1 MKVAS
6 WNVENALRCLPALP
20 EIVRELGTPDV
31 VCLQEIRIRPQ
42 DADAI
47 RALEGAVPG
56 YRCHHALAR
65 DPRNVVY
72 FDEEGC
78 VAGDRHALKRRFQ
91 SDVLDLGRELRRNGG
106 VIMAG
111 DWNVS
116 CTAQDTHPRLRSEQ
130 PHALARAELN
140 ARLTSEGFV
149 DIWRERHPRKSC
161 RSCRGA
167 ITHR

>member
-1 MKVAS
+1 MRAQRGTPSTTTPMKVAS

-91 SDVLDLGRELRRNGG
+91 SDVMNVGRELRRNGG
-106 VIMAG
+106 VIRG
-111 DWNVS
+111 I
-116 CTAQDTHPRLRSEQ
+116 CRH
-130 PHALARAELN
+130 LARTPSAEILPLLPWSDH
-140 ARLTSEGFV
+140 APISIELSG
-149 DIWRERHPRKSC
+149 S
-161 RSCRGA
+161 
-167 ITHR
+167 